1 MLRLHYDELIGKI
14 EKKNKGKIFSM
25 TGDYVPDKVFDK
37 TCVIKDDRKYYL
49 QILLEKVYV

>member
-1 MLRLHYDELIGKI
+1 MI
-14 EKKNKGKIFSM
+14 
-25 TGDYVPDKVFDK
+25 GDYVPDKVFDK